1 MKGNYKYLYVLD
13 YSIGKLYEINIE
25 NYSEET
31 SGEDILKDYGLRYV
45 DCEYMYSCIKLKLET
60 INKIK

>member
-13 YSIGKLYEINIE
+13 YSICKLYEINIK

-31 SGEDILKDYGLRYV
+31 SAEDILEDYGLRYV
-45 DCEYMYSCIKLKLET
+45 DCEYMYSRIKLKLET

>member
-1 MKGNYKYLYVLD
+1 MKGNYKYLYILD

-31 SGEDILKDYGLRYV
+31 YGEDILKDYGLRYV
-45 DCEYMYSCIKLKLET
+45 ECSYMYSYIKLKLES

>member
-1 MKGNYKYLYVLD
+1 MKGDYKYLYVLD
-13 YSIGKLYEINIE
+13 YSIRKLYEINIE

-31 SGEDILKDYGLRYV
+31 SEEDILKDYGLCYV
-45 DCEYMYSCIKLKLET
+45 DCEYMYSYIKLKLES